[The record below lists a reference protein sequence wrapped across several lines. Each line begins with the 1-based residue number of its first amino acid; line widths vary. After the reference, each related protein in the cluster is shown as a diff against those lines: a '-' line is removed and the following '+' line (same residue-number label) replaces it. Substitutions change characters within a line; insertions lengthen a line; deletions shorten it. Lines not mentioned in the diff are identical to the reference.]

1 MATKKALHA
10 YLDKLATGSISISK
24 LAVSIKSPI
33 PKSNPATYMVNQ
45 LLLTSRSYNESTS
58 HLTIHQLFAIL
69 IYTISQDIHKEIDQC
84 LGIIIKVAMHIK
96 KY

>member
-33 PKSNPATYMVNQ
+33 PKSNP
-45 LLLTSRSYNESTS
+45 YNESTS

>member
-10 YLDKLATGSISISK
+10 YLDKLATGSISINK

-45 LLLTSRSYNESTS
+45 LLLTSR
-58 HLTIHQLFAIL
+58 
-69 IYTISQDIHKEIDQC
+69 
-84 LGIIIKVAMHIK
+84 
-96 KY
+96 